1 MSFKLLDKATAIG
14 ASNSVKLA
22 RGITD
27 HTVDIFL
34 ESLAATKISAATVVL
49 QGSSTNADADTGV
62 ITTSALAIGSTA
74 EKFSNSLFYYRINK
88 TNYSKAVNAAGSTFS
103 AAHVISA
110 SKWGAINIY
119 INAAGDWVTRV
130 PLATQAYDTAAEAHD
145 AADLIELTSD
155 LCYVGRIL
163 INNNTGDW
171 TANTDDLTDAS
182 DITTATFLSQTSSFY
197 DLSTYALA
205 AGDITAQRAMFHVTD
220 KHVDYARVF
229 LSALTGTGEITVRYT
244 PNEIR

>member
-34 ESLAATKISAATVVL
+34 ESLAAAKITAATVIL
-49 QGSSTNADADTGV
+49 QGSSTNVDADTGV
-62 ITTSALAIGSTA
+62 ITTPALAIGSTA
-74 EKFSNSLFYYRINK
+74 ERFANGLFYYRINK
-88 TNYSKAVNAAGSTFS
+88 TNYTKAAVAAGSVFT

-110 SKWGAINIY
+110 SKWGAVNIY
-119 INAAGDWVTRV
+119 INAAGTMVTKV

-163 INNNTGDW
+163 INNNTGAW

-229 LSALTGTGEITVRYT
+229 LSALTGTGEVTVRYT